1 MDTLNERNRR
11 IGERR
16 TMKLKGKVAIV
27 TGATKGIG
35 LACAQELSKEGAKVV
50 LAGRSEDL
58 GQEAAQHI
66 RAQGGEAI
74 YVKCDVSKSKEVAHL
89 VEEAVR
95 THGRVDIMVSNAG
108 VNDRVEFLD
117 VTEENWDR
125 VIDTNLKGAF
135 LCGQYAAKQMVKQG
149 SGGVIINMS
158 SVMAVLGLKEQV
170 AYTASKGGINQLT
183 KVMALGLIDKG
194 IRVNAIGPGPVLT
207 ELMRRVAHDKGLMK
221 KVLLRT
227 PMGRIAT
234 CEEIGRV
241 AVFLASDDS
250 SFIIGQTIYADGGR
264 IIQSFD
270 REFTD
275 DELEAYIGNL

>member
-1 MDTLNERNRR
+1 
-11 IGERR
+11 
-16 TMKLKGKVAIV
+16 MKLKGKVAIV

-35 LACAQELSKEGAKVV
+35 LACSQEFAKEGAKVV

-58 GQEAAQHI
+58 GQAAVKQI
-66 RAQGGEAI
+66 KAEGREAI
-74 YVKCDVSKSKEVAHL
+74 YVKCDVSKSKEVAYL

-95 THGRVDIMVSNAG
+95 KFGRLDIMVSNAG
-108 VNDRVEFLD
+108 VNNRAEFLD
-117 VTEENWDR
+117 VTEEDWDR
-125 VIDTNLKGAF
+125 VINTNLKGVF

-149 SGGVIINMS
+149 GGGVIINMS

-170 AYTASKGGINQLT
+170 AYCATKGGINQLT

-207 ELMRRVAHDKGLMK
+207 ELMRRVAHDKDVMK

-227 PMGRIAT
+227 PMGRIAS

-270 REFTD
+270 REYGE
-275 DELEAYIGNL
+275 DELENYLKTL